1 LVVSDAGWPNL
12 LPTIPT
18 VYIEGNHYEEWFDYL
33 DAQEDFLDDAI
44 DGTTATYADFFL
56 AKTDLGKDVSP
67 SFHVARDAYFAAA
80 PFWID
85 DEVEAAF
92 LEADELDIVCATTA
106 EANATTARLLTR
118 PQRHIGAGRSVSRK
132 IGTKTSCSTADPEV

>member
-1 LVVSDAGWPNL
+1 

-118 PQRHIGAGRSVSRK
+118 PQRHRWSAASSILKGRCAKQPSKPTQQPRP
-132 IGTKTSCSTADPEV
+132 GNPWG